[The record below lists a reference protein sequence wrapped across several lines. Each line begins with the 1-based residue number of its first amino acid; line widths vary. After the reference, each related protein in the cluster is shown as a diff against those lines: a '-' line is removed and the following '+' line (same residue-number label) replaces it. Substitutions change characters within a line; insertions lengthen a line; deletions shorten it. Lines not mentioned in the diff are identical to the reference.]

1 MMMKKNQTEDRKLV
15 AALDHYIGNLVKNE
29 TTIKEQYGGF
39 KVLDI
44 LFDPG
49 FVKKFKRAKELFE
62 QAMIGIDLHK
72 KLEMAQMLNRAYAA
86 AFTEIGKHNIKKL
99 DPWVKVFAV
108 DNHVYYVFENQDYLE
123 AVKKVKAPGKNISY
137 ISIEELLRC
146 IPKDLRQFR
155 ETLNTFDATIEEITY
170 AK

>member
-1 MMMKKNQTEDRKLV
+1 
-15 AALDHYIGNLVKNE
+15 
-29 TTIKEQYGGF
+29 
-39 KVLDI
+39 
-44 LFDPG
+44 
-49 FVKKFKRAKELFE
+49 
-62 QAMIGIDLHK
+62 
-72 KLEMAQMLNRAYAA
+72 MAQMLNRAYAA

-108 DNHVYYVFENQDYLE
+108 DDHVYYVFENQDYLE

-137 ISIEELLRC
+137 ISIEELLKC
-146 IPKDLRQFR
+146 IPKDLRQLR

>member
-1 MMMKKNQTEDRKLV
+1 MKKNQTEDRKLV

-62 QAMIGIDLHK
+62 QDWHGS
-72 KLEMAQMLNRAYAA
+72 
-86 AFTEIGKHNIKKL
+86 T
-99 DPWVKVFAV
+99 
-108 DNHVYYVFENQDYLE
+108 
-123 AVKKVKAPGKNISY
+123 
-137 ISIEELLRC
+137 
-146 IPKDLRQFR
+146 
-155 ETLNTFDATIEEITY
+155 
-170 AK
+170 